1 MKKMKINW
9 KKWNQKFKLNLMR
22 ILRKKIR
29 KIKMKKR
36 KGQISKKKK
45 EKIKINIIRKKEVNK
60 IKFNY
65 KELGKK
71 KLCLIISIEKIFFL
85 LLKYL

>member
-1 MKKMKINW
+1 
-9 KKWNQKFKLNLMR
+9 MR
-22 ILRKKIR
+22 KRKKQIN
-29 KIKMKKR
+29 KMKKE
-36 KGQISKKKK
+36 KKKK
-45 EKIKINIIRKKEVNK
+45 NKKKKREVNK
-60 IKFNY
+60 IKFNC